1 MASIYVARGLA
12 EGRHQE
18 LLADAERRRLI
29 AAVPAGPGAVQRF
42 ALRVAGWG
50 RPAVAAASQR
60 PKPTS
65 HKRQTKLRSGLL
77 GDF

>member
-1 MASIYVARGLA
+1 MASIYMARGLA

-18 LLADAERRRLI
+18 LLAEAERRRLI

-50 RPAVAAASQR
+50 QRPAVVRRPAALAPR
-60 PKPTS
+60 AYGP
-65 HKRQTKLRSGLL
+65 LAI
-77 GDF
+77 